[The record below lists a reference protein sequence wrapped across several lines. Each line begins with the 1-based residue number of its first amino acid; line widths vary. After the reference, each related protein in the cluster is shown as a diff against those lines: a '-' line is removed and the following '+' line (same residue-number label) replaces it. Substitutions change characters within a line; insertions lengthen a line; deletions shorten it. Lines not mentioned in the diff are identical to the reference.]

1 MDLQTSSM
9 IKVHINISSENKGQV
24 WLLHTYMCLWLYN
37 NSMIK
42 LQLPLDIVSYLTV
55 DLDRKSAIPF
65 YKLHNDKNRTPNATI
80 FSQDKEVTFC
90 TNSGLDRRPM
100 HL

>member
-24 WLLHTYMCLWLYN
+24 QLLHTNMCLWLYN
-37 NSMIK
+37 NSMII
-42 LQLPLDIVSYLTV
+42 LGLPLDIVSYLTV

-65 YKLHNDKNRTPNATI
+65 YKLHKDKNRTPNATI
-80 FSQDKEVTFC
+80 LSQDKEVTFC
-90 TNSGLDRRPM
+90 TNSGLDWHPM